1 MLKVKRVVYVSTDC
15 SLQEL
20 MCCPSVG
27 PSNTACCRLRLPLL
41 QSPVFAAAPSKC
53 ICREISRLDLCRRP
67 PGRAGRA
74 GPSSAGRGVT
84 APQYSQCCEYPS
96 TSSSLGPHCTPWPV
110 VQVPAR
116 ARCGCP
122 HCPPTQCP
130 VSPHHN
136 LSLVHT
142 VPGHTAT
149 EGPQL
154 ISKCRE
160 YTTHEVYL
168 YR

>member
-1 MLKVKRVVYVSTDC
+1 MYVSTDC

-67 PGRAGRA
+67 PGRPGRA
-74 GPSSAGRGVT
+74 GPSSAGRGVR

-96 TSSSLGPHCTPWPV
+96 TSSSLGPHSTAHPGRC
-110 VQVPAR
+110 
-116 ARCGCP
+116 RCGCP
-122 HCPPTQCP
+122 PQCP
-130 VSPHHN
+130 VSPHHH
-136 LSLVHT
+136 LAHT
-142 VPGHTAT
+142 VPGPL
-149 EGPQL
+149 PQL

-160 YTTHEVYL
+160 YTRGLSLQIDLVII
-168 YR
+168 

>member
-1 MLKVKRVVYVSTDC
+1 MYVSTDC

-67 PGRAGRA
+67 PGRPGRA
-74 GPSSAGRGVT
+74 GPSSAGRGVR

-96 TSSSLGPHCTPWPV
+96 TSSSLGPHSTPWPV
-110 VQVPAR
+110 QVRVSTTVSSVTTSSP
-116 ARCGCP
+116 
-122 HCPPTQCP
+122 
-130 VSPHHN
+130 SPHSARPTASVDKQMQGIHTRFMFIITYRID
-136 LSLVHT
+136 LV
-142 VPGHTAT
+142 
-149 EGPQL
+149 
-154 ISKCRE
+154 II
-160 YTTHEVYL
+160 
-168 YR
+168 

>member
-1 MLKVKRVVYVSTDC
+1 MYVSTDC

-67 PGRAGRA
+67 PGRPGRA
-74 GPSSAGRGVT
+74 GPSSAGRGVR

-96 TSSSLGPHCTPWPV
+96 TSSSLGPHSTAHPGRC
-110 VQVPAR
+110 
-116 ARCGCP
+116 RCGCL
-122 HCPPTQCP
+122 QCP
-130 VSPHHN
+130 EVSSVTTSPSPSPH
-136 LSLVHT
+136 SARPTASVDKQMQGIHT
-142 VPGHTAT
+142 RFMFIITD
-149 EGPQL
+149 GPCYYL
-154 ISKCRE
+154 IKANCMF
-160 YTTHEVYL
+160 VAII
-168 YR
+168 

>member
-1 MLKVKRVVYVSTDC
+1 MYVSTDC

-67 PGRAGRA
+67 PGRPGRA
-74 GPSSAGRGVT
+74 GPSSAGRGVR

-96 TSSSLGPHCTPWPV
+96 TSSSLGPHSTAHPGRC
-110 VQVPAR
+110 
-116 ARCGCP
+116 RCGCP
-122 HCPPTQCP
+122 QCP
-130 VSPHHN
+130 VSPHHHH
-136 LSLVHT
+136 LAHT
-142 VPGHTAT
+142 VPGPL
-149 EGPQL
+149 PQL

-160 YTTHEVYL
+160 YTPGLCLSLQMALVII
-168 YR
+168 

>member
-96 TSSSLGPHCTPWPV
+96 TSSSLGPHCTAWPV

-116 ARCGCP
+116 RGAGVTSVHLHSVQC
-122 HCPPTQCP
+122 HHIIILAWSTQCQATLP
-130 VSPHHN
+130 RRV
-136 LSLVHT
+136 LS
-142 VPGHTAT
+142 
-149 EGPQL
+149 
-154 ISKCRE
+154 
-160 YTTHEVYL
+160 
-168 YR
+168 

>member
-1 MLKVKRVVYVSTDC
+1 MYVSTDC

-67 PGRAGRA
+67 PGRPGRA
-74 GPSSAGRGVT
+74 GPSSAGRGVR

-96 TSSSLGPHCTPWPV
+96 TSSSLGPHSTAHPGWC
-110 VQVPAR
+110 R
-116 ARCGCP
+116 
-122 HCPPTQCP
+122 CPPQCP
-130 VSPHHN
+130 VFSVTTSSPSPH
-136 LSLVHT
+136 SARPTASVDKQMQGIHT
-142 VPGHTAT
+142 RFIITDRPCYY
-149 EGPQL
+149 L
-154 ISKCRE
+154 IKANCMF
-160 YTTHEVYL
+160 VAII
-168 YR
+168 